1 MPSQNCNCQKNKFIC
16 RRQTFQKIY
25 LIRLDIIRFANW
37 FHILEGI
44 SLLLIFSSLNASS
57 ETAQKKIN
65 TSEEY
70 EDTKGA
76 IRIRKSKK
84 IKHNGKK
91 NNI

>member
-1 MPSQNCNCQKNKFIC
+1 
-16 RRQTFQKIY
+16 

-37 FHILEGI
+37 FHNLEGI
-44 SLLLIFSSLNASS
+44 SLLLIFSSLNTSS

-70 EDTKGA
+70 EGTKGA

-91 NNI
+91 KNI